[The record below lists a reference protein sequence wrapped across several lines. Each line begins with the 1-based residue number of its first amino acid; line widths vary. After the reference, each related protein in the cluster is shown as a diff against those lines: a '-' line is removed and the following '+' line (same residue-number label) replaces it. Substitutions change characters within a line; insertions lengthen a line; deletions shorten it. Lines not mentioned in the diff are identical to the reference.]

1 MAQRS
6 LLLLFLAACSTPT
19 PTSTVKPETPPGIQA
34 ENAEWAKIAE
44 EAIRSIPVAEQK
56 QLVEADAH
64 YHLALAAYNRADF
77 DKAKEQAQRAIQ
89 LWPEHLAA
97 RHLLNDVNE
106 IIVGGP
112 TRLRG
117 IGDRELQVC
126 RITVDQARI
135 EITNHILN
143 GGRYLDAQLYSKAL
157 REFEDA
163 EFKIVNLPDYVTTMN
178 DLLPKVRAMKA
189 RAKSSI
195 RD

>member
-1 MAQRS
+1 MLKRG
-6 LLLLFLAACSTPT
+6 LLLLFLAGCSTPT
-19 PTSTVKPETPPGIQA
+19 SAPVVKPETPPVIQA

-44 EAIRSIPVAEQK
+44 EAIKGIPAAEQK
-56 QLVEADAH
+56 KLVEADAH
-64 YHLALAAYNRADF
+64 YHLALAAFNRADF
-77 DKAKEQAQRAIQ
+77 DKAKEEARLAIQ
-89 LWPEHLAA
+89 IWPEHLAA
-97 RHLLNDVNE
+97 RHLLNDVLE

-135 EITNHILN
+135 EITNHVLA
-143 GGRYLDAQLYSKAL
+143 GGRYMDAQLYSKAL

-163 EFKIVNLPDYVTTMN
+163 EFKIVNLPEYVTTMN
-178 DLLPKVRAMKA
+178 DLLPKVRAMMA
-189 RAKSSI
+189 RAKSSV

>member
-1 MAQRS
+1 MLKRS
-6 LLLLFLAACSTPT
+6 LLLLFLAACSS
-19 PTSTVKPETPPGIQA
+19 PTSTSSVKPETPPEIQA

-44 EAIRSIPVAEQK
+44 EAVKGIPAAEQK
-56 QLVEADAH
+56 RLVESDAH

-77 DKAKEQAQRAIQ
+77 DKAKAEAQLAIQ
-89 LWPEHLAA
+89 IWPEHVAA

-112 TRLRG
+112 TRLQG

-135 EITNHILN
+135 EITNHLLN
-143 GGRYLDAQLYSKAL
+143 GGRYMDAQLYSKAL

-163 EFKIVNLPDYVTTMN
+163 EFKIVNLPESVPTMN
-178 DLLPKVRAMKA
+178 DLLPKVRALKA